1 MTNESYSAGA
11 TASASRA
18 KPRKSGNS
26 ARSAGEAVKAPG
38 RRAFR
43 PHHATTVPKH
53 MDLEGYSSGKP
64 MTTAMLRNIPNKY
77 SQASLLKE
85 IDSMGFVGSY
95 NFFYLPMDTH
105 NQTNV
110 GYAFINFHQQDDM
123 TRFAQ
128 VFTGHHF
135 VMLPSQKIA
144 RVSSAHIQGFVENI
158 YHFANCAVTHSHN
171 RHYRPIVIYQG
182 RRRDIADVVAELQ
195 WQQGYSMEGG
205 SYQGANGAFF
215 EGPKGLDPSAQEFVP
230 KTASQ
235 AAAWLGEL
243 PLSERCVTATENWL
257 DDPEDEVRSNDPLG
271 PDPDDAKGSPEEV
284 PPAPEVTPEKVEE
297 SLRLARADLQK
308 AVISWLDDGNDP
320 KDEGGNVNDEFCETS
335 STADGSEAVG
345 GDAALPNQ
353 VDNAGSEER
362 PLSPQAAAPPL
373 HEDPGDQAAA
383 PGEELAQLQ

>member
-1 MTNESYSAGA
+1 MTNESSEP
-11 TASASRA
+11 ASPPARDAS
-18 KPRKSGNS
+18 KMDKGTSKSR
-26 ARSAGEAVKAPG
+26 RSSGEATKAAG

-53 MDLEGYSSGKP
+53 MDLEAANEGYTSQGKP

-85 IDSMGFVGSY
+85 IDSMGFIGSY

-110 GYAFINFHQQDDM
+110 GYAFINFTSPDDM

-128 VFTGHHF
+128 IFTGHHF

-144 RVSSAHIQGFVENI
+144 RVSPAHIQGFVENI

-195 WQQGYSMEGG
+195 CQQWSQ
-205 SYQGANGAFF
+205 SYQLDPATFQGADGA
-215 EGPKGLDPSAQEFVP
+215 GAKGLDPSAQEFVP
-230 KTASQ
+230 RSASQ

-243 PLSERCVTATENWL
+243 PLSERCVTATECWL
-257 DDPEDEVRSNDPLG
+257 EDPEDAGFRKDDPLA
-271 PDPDDAKGSPEEV
+271 PEDPSDAKASSKAA
-284 PPAPEVTPEKVEE
+284 PAPEVTPEKVEE
-297 SLRLARADLQK
+297 SFRMARRDIQK
-308 AVISWLDDGNDP
+308 AVIEWLDDDADA
-320 KDEGGNVNDEFCETS
+320 KDEDGKKAFDDGLSETE
-335 STADGSEAVG
+335 STAEGSEHVG
-345 GDAALPNQ
+345 GEPSRTHSSSQ
-353 VDNAGSEER
+353 QSSEDR
-362 PLSPQAAAPPL
+362 RSSGTIAPPETHSKAIL
-373 HEDPGDQAAA
+373 MQ
-383 PGEELAQLQ
+383 